1 VAKLQIFVDKLV
13 ALLLAPSS
21 GTSYYPSVS
30 MTQAM
35 EIGVNEF
42 ESVVREGVQEI
53 SVTLVDKDLRYAS
66 IGRSLL
72 PCTRSLLPCTRSLL
86 TLSHIRYA

>member
-1 VAKLQIFVDKLV
+1 MAKLQIFVDKLV

-53 SVTLVDKDLRYAS
+53 SVNLVDKDLRYAS
-66 IGRSLL
+66 IGRSLFAL
-72 PCTRSLLPCTRSLL
+72 
-86 TLSHIRYA
+86 Y